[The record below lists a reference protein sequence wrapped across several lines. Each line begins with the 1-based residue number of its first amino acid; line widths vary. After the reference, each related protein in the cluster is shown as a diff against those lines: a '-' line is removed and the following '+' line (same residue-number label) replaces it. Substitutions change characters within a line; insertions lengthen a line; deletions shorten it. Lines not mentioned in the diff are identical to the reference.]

1 MTINSKDSTSKIYAT
16 NLLGNGLGQWG
27 SPRMSSRLRK
37 CDATRQ
43 HTMTATRMTMF
54 EPLAA
59 ARPAVGSSRSLVV
72 GESHRATLKGCGSI
86 ITNEALLKPSSHGRE
101 L

>member
-1 MTINSKDSTSKIYAT
+1 M
-16 NLLGNGLGQWG
+16 GQL
-27 SPRMSSRLRK
+27 PRIIGQAQDEGQPLRK

-43 HTMTATRMTMF
+43 HTTTASRMTMF
-54 EPLAA
+54 EPLVA